1 MSPVSNPTRFPI
13 HESRDTLEHIPMHT
27 RISHSLRFTT
37 RRMAGFLFLLAA
49 AACGDSGTNAR
60 PGEPT
65 PGPDPVDPV
74 PTPTPVVSV
83 EVSPGFTD
91 VMAGQTV
98 QMGAV
103 TRAADGAEL
112 ARPVVWTSVNPGVAS
127 VDAQGKVTAHEAGW
141 THVTATSEGRSAT
154 ALITVL
160 APPAPVA
167 YVQVQPHNVTLE
179 VGSGRELAAR
189 PFAANGSQLMNR
201 VITWASSDSTVVS
214 VDAQGRVFALKGGTA
229 TITATSE
236 GRTGAA
242 TVSVP
247 LWREYTLKRAGGV
260 ALPAQLSSE
269 TYTDDGGAQ
278 RTVRVVATAGAFR
291 FSTTDNRWEQRLT
304 LETYEGGVLKGVQV
318 FGDRGT
324 VEHEMLGVRLVST
337 LYANRSAYTAGP
349 WGDQWT
355 ITQKAGL
362 EGPDVTFVYEKK

>member
-1 MSPVSNPTRFPI
+1 
-13 HESRDTLEHIPMHT
+13 MHT
-27 RISHSLRFTT
+27 RISHSLRSTSS
-37 RRMAGFLFLLAA
+37 RMAGLLFLLAA
-49 AACGDSGTNAR
+49 AACGDSGTNAQPGGPTR
-60 PGEPT
+60 PG
-65 PGPDPVDPV
+65 PVDPV
-74 PTPTPVVSV
+74 PTPTPVASV

-112 ARPVVWTSVNPGVAS
+112 ARPVVWTSVNPHVAS

-167 YVQVQPHNVTLE
+167 WVRVQPGNVTLE
-179 VGSGRELAAR
+179 MGSGQQLVAK
-189 PFAANGSQLMNR
+189 PFAANGSELMQR

-242 TVSVP
+242 TVNVP
-247 LWREYTLKRAGGV
+247 LWREYALTRAAGA
-260 ALPAQLSSE
+260 ALPAQLYTD
-269 TYTDDGGAQ
+269 TYTDDNGAQ
-278 RTVRVVATAGAFR
+278 HTVRVVATAGAFR

-318 FGDRGT
+318 FTDRGT
-324 VEHEMLGVRLVST
+324 VEPELIGVRLVST
-337 LYANRSAYTAGP
+337 LYANRSAYASGP
-349 WGDQWT
+349 WGDQWS
-355 ITQKAGL
+355 ITQKAGH
-362 EGPDVTFVYEKK
+362 EGPDVTFVYQKR